1 MVDTKASGSVQE
13 QDYEFFRAG
22 IDGRRDGEQPTD
34 KRFALLGGLLGAGGV
49 AYMARQ
55 FKNKPKDMK
64 ISVYLIH
71 TRMYAQM
78 TVVGRFNQI
87 DHQCFL
93 PFTSLRIVTDC
104 IFQGCFAAG
113 CSVRCGS
120 REKSSLVLLL
130 VVIDYLM

>member
-1 MVDTKASGSVQE
+1 MADTKASGSVQE

-22 IDGRRDGEQPTD
+22 IDGRRQGEQPTD

-78 TVVGRFNQI
+78 TVVGVLCCGMFSQMWKQRKVV
-87 DHQCFL
+87 
-93 PFTSLRIVTDC
+93 PSVT
-104 IFQGCFAAG
+104 A
-113 CSVRCGS
+113 
-120 REKSSLVLLL
+120 SSN
-130 VVIDYLM
+130 